1 MLTVGDE
8 TITRLI
14 LATGWKPGDPIND
27 AAVRLWM
34 GAVAGECLRAIE
46 TVRTRYA
53 PKPGMYLSD
62 DVLLA
67 SRTTADNCARAV
79 RSALE
84 DAT

>member
-27 AAVRLWM
+27 DAVRLWM
-34 GAVAGECLRAIE
+34 GAVAGECLRAIDS
-46 TVRTRYA
+46 VRTRYSH
-53 PKPGMYLSD
+53 KPGMYLSD

-84 DAT
+84 DSA